1 MASTCFLMM
10 AISSSLVVDH
20 GAFPA
25 NDADVIQCW
34 APVIALEQREELGIS
49 LWSFLLG
56 PRRSWIHAA
65 AASSASAEVVDH
77 SFDYWR
83 LLRTDL
89 SPLLRQVQSRPS
101 RSLLALV
108 HHIGWRMHVNDRP
121 IPTPNPPDPV
131 SQGPTLGWPDL
142 TTNWGRPSKTSHTR
156 GDICRQAR
164 LIHGDEIWGSPAA
177 DPDRRQASPSSIVGT
192 RRDLTRHQR
201 AARESSSGLRQYQ
214 PQTAFRYYFRERSS
228 MAWRN

>member
-1 MASTCFLMM
+1 M
-10 AISSSLVVDH
+10 AISSSLVDH
-20 GAFPA
+20 GAFTA

-34 APVIALEQREELGIS
+34 APVIALAQREELGIS

-101 RSLLALV
+101 RSLLTLV

-121 IPTPNPPDPV
+121 TSTSNPPHPVLRVQPLAGQTSTPTGGDPRKLH
-131 SQGPTLGWPDL
+131 TLVG
-142 TTNWGRPSKTSHTR
+142 TY
-156 GDICRQAR
+156 RQAR

-177 DPDRRQASPSSIVGT
+177 DPDRRQASPSSTVGT

-228 MAWRN
+228 MAWRD